1 MKLVTQVKKKK
12 ELRCLIRDYK
22 VAQKLLIAKYV
33 YSWGW
38 GEPERK
44 WC

>member
-1 MKLVTQVKKKK
+1 MLNK
-12 ELRCLIRDYK
+12 DYK

-33 YSWGW
+33 YYSWGW
-38 GEPERK
+38 GEPGRK